1 MSKRRTNLLGIVI
14 AIIAGTYFN
23 IMLCNNCSSETVDT
37 ASIETTEA
45 IDKYNKGDEKKHEQN
60 PN

>member
-1 MSKRRTNLLGIVI
+1 MSKRTTNILGIVI

-23 IMLCNNCSSETVDT
+23 IMMCNNCSSE
-37 ASIETTEA
+37 
-45 IDKYNKGDEKKHEQN
+45 IDDISSLENSEVIDNSNSDVEKKHKKN